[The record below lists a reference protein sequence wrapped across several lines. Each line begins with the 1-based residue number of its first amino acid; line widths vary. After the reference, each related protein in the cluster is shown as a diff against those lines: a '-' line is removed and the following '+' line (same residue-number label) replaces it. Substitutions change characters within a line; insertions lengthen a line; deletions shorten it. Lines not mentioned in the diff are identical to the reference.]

1 LEILSSSVV
10 IFVAGKHNGGGGN
23 FFDRDKKF
31 ADEEFVS
38 I

>member
-1 LEILSSSVV
+1 LEILSSSIV

-23 FFDRDKKF
+23 FFNRDKKF
-31 ADEEFVS
+31 VDEEFVS